1 MILTN
6 VGNNCQNYDTIF
18 VYDYV
23 CIGSL
28 VCRTECKYYIDHK
41 MSYLFQILS
50 VKCGY
55 KNELRKKKLDS
66 L

>member
-6 VGNNCQNYDTIF
+6 VGNKCQNYDTNF

-28 VCRTECKYYIDHK
+28 VCRT
-41 MSYLFQILS
+41 
-50 VKCGY
+50 
-55 KNELRKKKLDS
+55 
-66 L
+66 